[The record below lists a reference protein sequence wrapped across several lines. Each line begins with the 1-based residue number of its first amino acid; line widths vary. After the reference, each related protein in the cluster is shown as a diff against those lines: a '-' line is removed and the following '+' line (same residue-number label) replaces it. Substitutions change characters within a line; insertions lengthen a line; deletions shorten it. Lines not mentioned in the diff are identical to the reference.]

1 MILSPLFNE
10 HGAGN
15 SGFVFTNK
23 IEEELLRSCTN
34 LRVRLLSFYTPISIP
49 AARLYIGG
57 IRRSVFGEGPQD
69 DFFYLG
75 PLQGGE
81 RREDLHNHVAHLN
94 IHGLLNWEVKIISA
108 TDIRETLR
116 IPERIVIELGISRST
131 EKMKPV
137 QYLPFV
143 LAKHDLKV
151 NLETFQR
158 IEPQATVGLVDIFI
172 PPLANVYPPFNY
184 IRATASKRQHSISN
198 NLIESPE
205 ITFTIPVD
213 YYSKQ
218 DMWNNASKFLT
229 TLGCNVREE
238 DGRLYCSE
246 SEIGQRII
254 FHKKMVS
261 FWDVRGVSISTQK
274 NSVSF
279 LADGL
284 SFGHF
289 QEILT
294 IPNPMIFECDLL
306 EHTMVGSKPFRLLRM
321 LFPETKEGKGCNYLF
336 DNIQMVPTF
345 AYNICTIGFK
355 LLDHTGN
362 GVSFAKSDAMLSG
375 TLLIKNA

>member
-10 HGAGN
+10 HGDGN

-23 IEEELLRSCTN
+23 IDEELLRSCAN
-34 LRVRLLSFYTPISIP
+34 LHVRLLSLYTPISIP

-75 PLQGGE
+75 PVQGGE
-81 RREDLHNHVAHLN
+81 RREDLHIHVAHLN
-94 IHGLLNWEVKIISA
+94 IHGLLNWEVKITSA
-108 TDIRETLR
+108 TDIRETLS
-116 IPERIVIELGISRST
+116 IPEGIVIELGISRSA
-131 EKMKPV
+131 EKMQPI

-151 NLETFQR
+151 HLETFQR

-172 PPLANVYPPFNY
+172 PPLANVYHPFNF
-184 IRATASKRQHSISN
+184 IKATTSKRQHSIAN

-238 DGRLYCSE
+238 NGRLVCSQG
-246 SEIGQRII
+246 EIGQRII

-261 FWDVRGVSISTQK
+261 FWDVRGVSISSQE

-284 SFGHF
+284 NFGHF
-289 QEILT
+289 QEISP

-306 EHTMVGSKPFRLLRM
+306 EHTMLGSKPFRLLRM

-345 AYNICTIGFK
+345 ASNICTIGFK